1 MKQLSTPF
9 DFHCNKAG
17 HAVFRMI
24 QRTAVSADLPPQ
36 RQYLAA
42 SVATGRQVIAAS
54 IAQLF
59 IKEPT

>member
-9 DFHCNKAG
+9 DFHCNKAS

-24 QRTAVSADLPPQ
+24 QRTAISEDLPPQ
-36 RQYLAA
+36 RQCMAA
-42 SVATGRQVIAAS
+42 SVATRRQDIAAW
-54 IAQLF
+54 IRQLF